1 MFKRV
6 LQLFYYAILFKK
18 EDNMV
23 ITDIKEQVKDVKRVS
38 VYIDGKF
45 SFGITK
51 VDAIFYK
58 LKIGDEISQE
68 KYDKIIAENVFI
80 KARDKALK
88 LLGYR
93 ARSKKEIEDKLKTDY
108 SPQIIERVIDLL
120 EKYEYI
126 NDESFAK
133 AYSSDKFKFK
143 GWSNKRIRFEL
154 RKKGVSESIITKVLE
169 ESDFDN
175 SSAIEK
181 LLLKRLKGKTDID
194 FKEKQKQFN
203 YLASK
208 GYEFE
213 DINDVMNRVLKK

>member
-1 MFKRV
+1 
-6 LQLFYYAILFKK
+6 
-18 EDNMV
+18 MV